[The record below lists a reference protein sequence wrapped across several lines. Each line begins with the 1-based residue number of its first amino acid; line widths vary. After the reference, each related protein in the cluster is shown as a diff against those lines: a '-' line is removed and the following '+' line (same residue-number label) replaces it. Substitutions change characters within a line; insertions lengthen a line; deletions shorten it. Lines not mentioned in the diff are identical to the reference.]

1 MRTDTNMC
9 MVVPADFCVTPAKTR
24 AKTKD
29 AEDTKDSDPKPSA
42 EPAAAPRL
50 RPFVRTDTAACLAVA
65 RVLQPRTPRRCHHPD
80 TRSLLLRF
88 AITITWNCTKKRQFI
103 LTTQRVLLEHY
114 DVRLVT
120 SHYIK
125 TFVKYFSIIFSIYKL
140 FFLSIEY
147 FYKL

>member
-1 MRTDTNMC
+1 MRSDTNMC

-29 AEDTKDSDPKPSA
+29 DEDTKDSEPKASA

-80 TRSLLLRF
+80 I
-88 AITITWNCTKKRQFI
+88 AITITWNCTK
-103 LTTQRVLLEHY
+103 LTIHSNYSDSKGPFRAL
-114 DVRLVT
+114 
-120 SHYIK
+120 
-125 TFVKYFSIIFSIYKL
+125 
-140 FFLSIEY
+140 
-147 FYKL
+147 